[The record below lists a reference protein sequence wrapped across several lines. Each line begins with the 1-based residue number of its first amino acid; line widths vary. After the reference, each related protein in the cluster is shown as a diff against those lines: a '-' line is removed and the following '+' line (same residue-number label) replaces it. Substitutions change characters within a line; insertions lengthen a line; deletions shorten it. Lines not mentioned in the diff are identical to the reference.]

1 MPDLSAE
8 KIAYLFAEQAA
19 SKLEMV
25 DLHHLLDFLNR
36 EPQSGDLEAL
46 KELTRKG
53 VETFY
58 ENELKLCGGSRDR
71 LTRPSGPENADLG
84 RVSHVAS
91 KEDEIEDFWDVE
103 SRTIQLLIQR
113 RGGPRRLCLRFR
125 LALAC

>member
-19 SKLEMV
+19 SKLDTV

-46 KELTRKG
+46 KEPTRKG

-58 ENELKLCGGSRDR
+58 ENELKLSGGSRNR
-71 LTRPSGPENADLG
+71 LTRPSGPETLIL
-84 RVSHVAS
+84 AS
-91 KEDEIEDFWDVE
+91 CCI
-103 SRTIQLLIQR
+103 
-113 RGGPRRLCLRFR
+113 LR
-125 LALAC
+125 